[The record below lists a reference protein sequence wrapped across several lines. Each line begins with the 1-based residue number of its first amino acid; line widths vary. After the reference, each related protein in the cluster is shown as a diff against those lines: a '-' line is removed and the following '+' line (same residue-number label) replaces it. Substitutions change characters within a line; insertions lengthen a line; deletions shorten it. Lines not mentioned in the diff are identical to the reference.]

1 MADEQQTAARARQTE
16 ALRRAMGAEILTP
29 LDDPK
34 VVEIMLNPDGA
45 LWVDRLGE
53 GMQQTGRIDAVR
65 ALTIVNTV
73 AAMLDTVVTPQQ
85 PILECELPL
94 DGSRFEA
101 LIPPLV
107 ERASFALRKKAT
119 LVFSLDDYVA
129 KGIMTHAQRQA
140 LEEAVAGRLNVLVSG
155 GTGCHE
161 ADAPILM
168 FDGSTK
174 RAADIRVGD
183 RLMGPDSRPR
193 TVQALHRGIDDMVQI
208 RPLKGEPMVVNSG
221 HILSL
226 ITTPTWRGRERRVV
240 NISVRAWLSKNSKFK
255 HIHKMRRASVN
266 FSEKRLPIDPYFLGL
281 LVGDGVLSGSIGIS
295 KPDPEIIERIR
306 AEAHV
311 RGLRVNTV
319 GIGTSATHRLYGNG
333 RGMHSDNSLIRDIEQ
348 IGLRGTTSRDK
359 FIPQD
364 YKTASRMQRLNL
376 LAGILDADGSWANG
390 GYDYITKS
398 RQLAVDV
405 QFLSRSLGFASQIQE
420 CQKSCTWVNSA
431 GAFREFTGTYYRT
444 FISGDCDVIPCRI
457 PRKRGAPRR
466 QKKDPLVTGFTVEPA
481 GRGCYYG
488 FEVDAD
494 HLYLDGQFFV
504 HHNTGKTTLANAILD
519 AVARLDREHRIVVI
533 EDTRELQVNA
543 ENVVFLRTSDNTDMT
558 RLLRATMRLRP
569 DRIVVGE
576 VRDGSALALL
586 KAWNTGH
593 PGGVG
598 TVHANDASA
607 ALIRIGQLIQE
618 AGVPPNPELIA
629 EAVNIVVSIKRTA
642 DGRRGKEVA
651 AVRGWSSSGGFHVER
666 LA

>member
-1 MADEQQTAARARQTE
+1 MNAQLTHARQSE
-16 ALRRAMGAEILTP
+16 ALRRAMGTEILTP
-29 LDDPK
+29 LEDPK
-34 VVEIMLNPDGA
+34 IVEIMLNPDGT

-119 LVFSLDDYVA
+119 LVFTLDDYVA

-155 GTGCHE
+155 GTG
-161 ADAPILM
+161 
-168 FDGSTK
+168 
-174 RAADIRVGD
+174 
-183 RLMGPDSRPR
+183 
-193 TVQALHRGIDDMVQI
+193 
-208 RPLKGEPMVVNSG
+208 
-221 HILSL
+221 
-226 ITTPTWRGRERRVV
+226 
-240 NISVRAWLSKNSKFK
+240 
-255 HIHKMRRASVN
+255 
-266 FSEKRLPIDPYFLGL
+266 
-281 LVGDGVLSGSIGIS
+281 
-295 KPDPEIIERIR
+295 
-306 AEAHV
+306 
-311 RGLRVNTV
+311 
-319 GIGTSATHRLYGNG
+319 
-333 RGMHSDNSLIRDIEQ
+333 
-348 IGLRGTTSRDK
+348 
-359 FIPQD
+359 
-364 YKTASRMQRLNL
+364 
-376 LAGILDADGSWANG
+376 
-390 GYDYITKS
+390 
-398 RQLAVDV
+398 
-405 QFLSRSLGFASQIQE
+405 
-420 CQKSCTWVNSA
+420 
-431 GAFREFTGTYYRT
+431 
-444 FISGDCDVIPCRI
+444 
-457 PRKRGAPRR
+457 
-466 QKKDPLVTGFTVEPA
+466 
-481 GRGCYYG
+481 
-488 FEVDAD
+488 
-494 HLYLDGQFFV
+494 
-504 HHNTGKTTLANAILD
+504 TGKTTLSNAILD
-519 AVARLDREHRIVVI
+519 AVARLDGEHRIVVI

-543 ENVVFLRTSDNTDMT
+543 ENVVFLRTSDNSGMT

-629 EAVNIVVSIKRTA
+629 EAVNVVVSIKRTA
-642 DGRRGKEVA
+642 DGRRVEEVA

-666 LA
+666 VA